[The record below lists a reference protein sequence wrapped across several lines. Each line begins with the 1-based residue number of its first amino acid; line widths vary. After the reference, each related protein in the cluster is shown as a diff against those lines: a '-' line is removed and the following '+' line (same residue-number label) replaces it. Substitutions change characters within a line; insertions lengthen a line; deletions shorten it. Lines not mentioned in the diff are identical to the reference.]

1 MVTHRVTMEDM
12 AEVYYCFDKKEDGMQ
27 KVFCETKFSAPP
39 CAGSPAL
46 KRFT

>member
-1 MVTHRVTMEDM
+1 MEDM
-12 AEVYYCFDKKEDGMQ
+12 AGVYYAFDKKEDGMQ
-27 KVFCETKFSAPP
+27 KVFCETKFSQPA